1 MSNIKIKEL
10 ESILADRFHGVLEG
24 AQSDINTWVAKIAT
38 NMVEAASENDE
49 EAHEML
55 LHQLEAL
62 AARHEVEANQAAWG
76 FVKDTVLYGIKLI
89 TTVA

>member
-62 AARHEVEANQAAWG
+62 AARHEVAANQAA
-76 FVKDTVLYGIKLI
+76 
-89 TTVA
+89 